1 MAALIPGLEIQVEGT
16 YDGQNQLVAKLVK
29 FQGNDLERAQSIQ
42 AGRHVTEA
50 QAQRNREVQRVSA
63 CSLTSDRLK
72 SSLVQVSKPAHA
84 GMAPKCGR
92 PTGSHRVAAQIKV
105 LSGEGLARAILARP
119 GWSRRIYSLIPWM

>member
-1 MAALIPGLEIQVEGT
+1 MDASIPGLEIQVEGT

-42 AGRHVTEA
+42 AGRHVAEA
-50 QAQRNREVQRVSA
+50 QAQRGREVQRVSA

-84 GMAPKCGR
+84 GDRCR
-92 PTGSHRVAAQIKV
+92 QNQVR
-105 LSGEGLARAILARP
+105 
-119 GWSRRIYSLIPWM
+119 